1 MRTAILFGILAASLA
16 AQDAAEILSQN
27 CLACHGSAA
36 MSGLDLRTRASMLKG
51 GTRGA
56 AIVPG
61 KAEASRL
68 YRFVAGLDQ
77 PVMPPAGKL
86 PPEKLAAIK
95 KWIESGA
102 PELALTQA
110 APKKYWAFVKPV
122 AKEYPGNAID
132 HAWPVGKAIDQR
144 TLIRRAY
151 LDLHGLPPTPAEVEA
166 FVNDRDPKAYEK
178 LIDRLLAAPQYG
190 ERWARHWLD
199 LARFADSA
207 GYEFDRD
214 RPHAWRYRD
223 YVIQALNQDKPY
235 DRFIQEQIAGD
246 ELWPESKEAH
256 IATGFLRN
264 GPEANIKTDET
275 RLDELDDLIAT
286 TSGAFLG
293 LTAGCARCHDHKFDP
308 IPQKDYFRLQSVYW
322 NTKYNDL
329 PLVDSAEIDR
339 IKAEQKKFD
348 DLTRPLKRELS
359 ALEKPYVDRLQKEK
373 FDALPDYIKAALNT
387 PAEKRTEGQ
396 RLQAL
401 QIEKAF
407 KVDPMTLKAA
417 LSEADRAKQAELQ
430 AQIEK
435 IEEKRPLIPSAM
447 AIANGG
453 QLSKHPA
460 GAFGALG
467 GGEFNSGDRVRTELA
482 RWIASPEN
490 PLTARVMVN
499 RVFLQHFGEGFV
511 DTPSNFGKSGS
522 GVKKQDLLDTL
533 AVEFMRDGWSLKNLH
548 KRIMLS
554 KAYQGELRP
563 RRLEAEALRDSVLA
577 VAGSLDRTS
586 GGPGIY
592 PYIDPRL
599 WQASSGRKWPGR
611 PDEDPATWRRSVYI
625 FTKRTIPVPLMEVYD
640 KPDTQQ
646 GSCSR
651 RNRSTTSTQAL
662 IMMNSSFIEVQ
673 SKRFAERL
681 KQEAGADPVRQIA
694 RAFALALGR
703 APSPKEAAAS
713 LAFLQ
718 SGDPNALADFCQ
730 TVFNLNEFAYVP

>member
-1 MRTAILFGILAASLA
+1 MRTAALFILLAASLL
-16 AQDAAEILSQN
+16 AQDAAEILAQN
-27 CLACHGSAA
+27 CLACHGQAA
-36 MSGLDLRTRASMLKG
+36 MSGLDLRSRAALLKG
-51 GTRGA
+51 GVRGP

-61 KAEASRL
+61 NAEQSRL
-68 YRFVAGLDQ
+68 YRFVAGLDK

-86 PPEKLAAIK
+86 PADKIAAIK
-95 KWIESGA
+95 KWIDSGA
-102 PELALTQA
+102 AELALNKS
-110 APKKYWAFVKPV
+110 APQKYWAFVKPE
-122 AKEYPGNAID
+122 AKPLNGNPVD
-132 HAWPVGKAIDQR
+132 HLWPAGKPLDR
-144 TLIRRAY
+144 RSLVRRAY
-151 LDLHGLPPTPAEVEA
+151 LDLHGLPPSPAEVEA
-166 FVNDRDPKAYEK
+166 FAKDPDPRAYEK
-178 LIDRLLAAPQYG
+178 LVDRLLASPHYG

-199 LARFADSA
+199 LARYADSA

-223 YVIQALNQDKPY
+223 YVIKALNDDKPY

-246 ELWPESKEAH
+246 ELFPDSKEAH

-308 IPQKDYFRLQSVYW
+308 IPQRDYFRLQAVYW
-322 NTKYNDL
+322 NTKYNEL
-329 PLVDSAEIDR
+329 PLVDSAEADR

-348 DLTRPLKRELS
+348 QLIQPLKKELT
-359 ALEKPYVDRLQKEK
+359 ALEKPYRDRLQKEK

-387 PAEKRTEGQ
+387 PADKRTEGQ

-407 KVDPMTLKAA
+407 NVDPMTLKAA
-417 LSEADRAKQAELQ
+417 LSESDRAKQADLQ
-430 AQIEK
+430 RQIDAL
-435 IEEKRPLIPSAM
+435 EEQKPLIPSGM
-447 AIANGG
+447 GIATTDK
-453 QLSKHPA
+453 LSKHTP
-460 GAFGALG
+460 GAFTALG
-467 GGEFNSGDRVRTELA
+467 GGEFGDGRHRSALA
-482 RWIASPEN
+482 QWIASPEN
-490 PLTARVMVN
+490 PLTARVIVN
-499 RVFLQHFGEGFV
+499 RIFLQHFGEGFV

-522 GVKKQDLLDTL
+522 GVKNQELLDTL

-548 KRIMLS
+548 RRLMLS
-554 KAYQGELRP
+554 KPYQSELRP

-577 VAGSLDRTS
+577 VAGSLDRS
-586 GGPGIY
+586 AGGPGIY

-611 PDEDPATWRRSVYI
+611 PDHDPATWRRSVYI
-625 FTKRTIPVPLMEVYD
+625 FTKRTIPLPMMEVYD

-662 IMMNSSFIEVQ
+662 IMMNSSFIEIQ

-681 KQEAGADPVRQIA
+681 AKDAGPDPAQQVKL
-694 RAFALALGR
+694 AFSLALGR
-703 APSPKEAAAS
+703 APSAKEAANS
-713 LAFLQ
+713 LAFLR

-730 TVFNLNEFAYVP
+730 TIFNLNEFAYVP